1 MFKMIMRRSAFGLL
15 AALVGCR
22 AYEPSPVDWTVE
34 GEAWLKAGELKFAS
48 LDDVGRVAVVGNMEV
63 NRLRLKRATSE
74 KAARATGW
82 WDDPEVDVDLLRIV
96 NPTENPIA
104 GGVSLSMA
112 VPLSGVKGLER
123 KTAEAYSAADAA
135 DIIAVERETA
145 VAARSAAVRFLSAGA
160 TVRTLRA
167 FESDSRIVSAWAA
180 AKRLSEVGELSK
192 TDAASA
198 RLRQHQRLHRLREAE
213 NEADDAE
220 RTLRQLLGIAPDVKL
235 MFDHAAFCN
244 DGVLAVAEETR
255 TSSTTSSPL
264 DYVRHPRVQAA
275 LCRLEGGEAA
285 LETEIRRQYPDL
297 KIGPAYSREEG
308 FDRLGI
314 VAGVTLPLWNRNRK
328 GIAEADGARDEAKQ
342 DAIRIWREIVLEA
355 AAARRT
361 LERVKAHPTP
371 PAHDIADANALFD
384 AGEITPLDYLVVREE
399 LLDGELAEIAWR
411 RDLRLVEESLKNYE
425 MKEP

>member
-1 MFKMIMRRSAFGLL
+1 MVMMIMRRSAFGLL
-15 AALVGCR
+15 AVLAGCR
-22 AYEPSPVDWTVE
+22 AYEPSPVDWAM
-34 GEAWLKAGELKFAS
+34 EAETWLKTGELKFAS
-48 LDDVGRVAVVGNMEV
+48 LDDVAHVAVVGNMEL
-63 NRLRLKRATSE
+63 NKLRLRRASSE

-82 WDDPEVDVDLLRIV
+82 WDDPEADVDLLRIV

-104 GGVSLSMA
+104 GGVSLSLT

-123 KTAEAYSAADAA
+123 KAAEAYSAADAA
-135 DIIAVERETA
+135 DIIAAERET
-145 VAARSAAVRFLSAGA
+145 VGAARSAAVRFLSAGA

-167 FESDSRIVSAWAA
+167 FESDPRIVSAWAA

-220 RTLRQLLGIAPDVKL
+220 RALRQLLGVAPDVKL
-235 MFDHAAFCN
+235 TFAWADL
-244 DGVLAVAEETR
+244 G
-255 TSSTTSSPL
+255 TSGSVVSNTTGKMTPL
-264 DYVRHPRVQAA
+264 DYVRHPRVRAA

-308 FDRLGI
+308 LDRLGI

-328 GIAEADGARDEAKQ
+328 GIAEAEGVRDEAKQ
-342 DAIRIWREIVLEA
+342 EAVRIWREIVLET

-361 LERVKAHPTP
+361 LERLKAHPTP
-371 PAHDIADANALFD
+371 PAYDIVDANALFD

-411 RDLRLVEESLKNYE
+411 RDLRLVEENLKVLE
-425 MKEP
+425 REDSK

>member
-1 MFKMIMRRSAFGLL
+1 MKSRGCLVFVAL
-15 AALVGCR
+15 AAIVGCKT
-22 AYEPSPVDWTVE
+22 YEPSPIDWMQEKSV
-34 GEAWLKAGELKFAS
+34 WLDRGELKFAS
-48 LDDVGRVAVVGNMEV
+48 LDDVERIARIGNAELNLMRV
-63 NRLRLKRATSE
+63 KRSLTANVTRE
-74 KAARATGW
+74 IGW
-82 WDDPEVDVDLLRIV
+82 WDDPEVDVDLLRVV
-96 NPTENPIA
+96 NPTDNPIA
-104 GGVSLSMA
+104 GGVSLSLT

-135 DIIAVERETA
+135 DILAAERETV
-145 VAARSAAVRFLSAGA
+145 VAARSAAVRFLSSGEA
-160 TVRTLRA
+160 VRALRA
-167 FESDSRIVSAWAA
+167 FESDPRIVSAWAA

-192 TDAASA
+192 TETASA
-198 RLRQHQRLHRLREAE
+198 CLRQHQRLHRLREAE
-213 NEADDAE
+213 GEADDAE
-220 RTLRQLLGIAPDVKL
+220 RTLRQLLGVAP
-235 MFDHAAFCN
+235 
-244 DGVLAVAEETR
+244 GVELTFSRAVLV
-255 TSSTTSSPL
+255 TSDSVVSNTTEKMTPL

-342 DAIRIWREIVLEA
+342 EAVRIWREIVLEA

-361 LERVKAHPTP
+361 LERVKAHPSP
-371 PAHDIADANALFD
+371 PSHGIADANALFD

>member
-1 MFKMIMRRSAFGLL
+1 MIKMILRRGAFGLL

-22 AYEPSPVDWTVE
+22 AYEPSPVDWRTE

-48 LDDVGRVAVVGNMEV
+48 LDNVGRVAVVGNMEL
-63 NRLRLKRATSE
+63 NKMRLKRASSE

-82 WDDPEVDVDLLRIV
+82 WDDPEADVDLLRVV
-96 NPTENPIA
+96 NPTDNPIA
-104 GGVSLSMA
+104 GGVSLSLTI
-112 VPLSGVKGLER
+112 PLSGVKGLER

-135 DIIAVERETA
+135 DIIVAERETT
-145 VAARSAAVRFLSAGA
+145 VAARSAAVRLLSAGE

-167 FESDSRIVSAWAA
+167 FDSDPRIVSAWAA

-198 RLRQHQRLHRLREAE
+198 RMRQHQRLHRLREVE
-213 NEADDAE
+213 NEADAAE
-220 RTLRQLLGIAPDVKL
+220 QTLRQLLGIAPDVKL

-255 TSSTTSSPL
+255 TSSTISSPL

-285 LETEIRRQYPDL
+285 LKTEIRRQYPDL

-308 FDRLGI
+308 LDRLGI

-328 GIAEADGARDEAKQ
+328 GIAEAEGTRDEAKQ
-342 DAIRIWREIVLEA
+342 EAIRIWREVVQEA

-361 LERVKAHPTP
+361 LERLRNHP
-371 PAHDIADANALFD
+371 AMSVHDIGDADALFD
-384 AGEITPLDYLVVREE
+384 AGEITPLDYLVVREA
-399 LLDGELAEIAWR
+399 LLDGELAEIVWR
-411 RDLRLVEESLKNYE
+411 RDLRLAEENLGKYKME
-425 MKEP
+425 EP

>member
-1 MFKMIMRRSAFGLL
+1 MVKMILRSGAFGLL
-15 AALVGCR
+15 AALAGCR
-22 AYEPSPVDWTVE
+22 AYEPSPVDWTAE
-34 GEAWLKAGELKFAS
+34 CETWLRAGELKFAS
-48 LDDVGRVAVVGNMEV
+48 LDDVGCVAVIGNGKL
-63 NRLRLKRATSE
+63 NRLRLKRASSE

-82 WDDPEVDVDLLRIV
+82 WDDPEVDGDLLRVV
-96 NPTENPIA
+96 NPTDNPIV
-104 GGVSLSMA
+104 GGVSLSLT

-135 DIIAVERETA
+135 DILAAERETV
-145 VAARSAAVRFLSAGA
+145 VAARSAAVRFLSAGEA
-160 TVRTLRA
+160 VRALRA
-167 FESDSRIVSAWAA
+167 FDSDPRIVSARVA

-192 TDAASA
+192 TETASA
-198 RLRQHQRLHRLREAE
+198 CLRQHQRLHRLREAE
-213 NEADDAE
+213 GEADDAE
-220 RTLRQLLGIAPDVKL
+220 RTLRQLLGVAP
-235 MFDHAAFCN
+235 
-244 DGVLAVAEETR
+244 GVELTFSRAVLV
-255 TSSTTSSPL
+255 TSDSVVSNTTEKMTPL

-328 GIAEADGARDEAKQ
+328 GIAEAEGARDEAKQ

-399 LLDGELAEIAWR
+399 LLGGELAEIAWR

>member
-1 MFKMIMRRSAFGLL
+1 MIKMILRRGAFGLL

-22 AYEPSPVDWTVE
+22 AYEPSPVDWTAE

-48 LDDVGRVAVVGNMEV
+48 LDDVGRVAVVGNMEL
-63 NRLRLKRATSE
+63 NKMRLKRASSE

-82 WDDPEVDVDLLRIV
+82 WDDPEADVDLLRVV
-96 NPTENPIA
+96 NPTDNPIA
-104 GGVSLSMA
+104 GGVSLSLTI
-112 VPLSGVKGLER
+112 PLSGVKGLER

-135 DIIAVERETA
+135 DIIVAERETT
-145 VAARSAAVRFLSAGA
+145 VAARSAAVRFLSAGE

-167 FESDSRIVSAWAA
+167 FDSDPRIVSAWAA
-180 AKRLSEVGELSK
+180 AKRLSAVGELSK

-198 RLRQHQRLHRLREAE
+198 RMRQHQRLHRLREVE
-213 NEADDAE
+213 NEADAAE
-220 RTLRQLLGIAPDVKL
+220 QTLRQLLGVAPDVKL
-235 MFDHAAFCN
+235 TFARTD
-244 DGVLAVAEETR
+244 LR
-255 TSSTTSSPL
+255 TSDSVVSNILEKVTPL

-275 LCRLEGGEAA
+275 LSRLEGGEAA

-308 FDRLGI
+308 LDRLGI

-328 GIAEADGARDEAKQ
+328 GIAEAEGTRDEAKQ
-342 DAIRIWREIVLEA
+342 EAIRIWREVVQEA

-361 LERVKAHPTP
+361 LERLRNHPAMS
-371 PAHDIADANALFD
+371 AHDIGDADALFD
-384 AGEITPLDYLVVREE
+384 AGEITPLDYLVVREA

-411 RDLRLVEESLKNYE
+411 RDLRLAEENLGKYKME
-425 MKEP
+425 EP

>member
-1 MFKMIMRRSAFGLL
+1 MFKMILRRSAFGLL
-15 AALVGCR
+15 SAFAGCR
-22 AYEPSPVDWTVE
+22 AYESSPIDWTAE
-34 GEAWLKAGELKFAS
+34 CETWLKKGELKFAS
-48 LDDVGRVAVVGNMEV
+48 LDDVACAAVVGNRQL
-63 NRLRLKRATSE
+63 NQLRLQRASSE

-82 WDDPEVDVDLLRIV
+82 WDDPEVDVDLLRVV
-96 NPTENPIA
+96 NPTENPVA
-104 GGVSLSMA
+104 GGVSLSLTL
-112 VPLSGVKGLER
+112 PLSGVKGLER

-135 DIIAVERETA
+135 DIIAAERETS
-145 VAARSAAVRFLSAGA
+145 VAARSAAVRFLSAGE

-192 TDAASA
+192 TDTASA

-220 RTLRQLLGIAPDVKL
+220 RTLRQLIGVAPDVKL
-235 MFDHAAFCN
+235 TFERT
-244 DGVLAVAEETR
+244 GLR
-255 TSSTTSSPL
+255 TSDIVSSNVTEKMTPL

-308 FDRLGI
+308 LDRLGL

-328 GIAEADGARDEAKQ
+328 GIAEAEGAREEAKRE
-342 DAIRIWREIVLEA
+342 AIRIWREVVLEA
-355 AAARRT
+355 AAAQRT
-361 LERVKAHPTP
+361 LERLKAHPAP
-371 PAHDIADANALFD
+371 SVQGLGDADKLYD
-384 AGEITPLDYLVVREE
+384 AGEITPLDYLAVREE

-411 RDLRLVEESLKNYE
+411 RDLRLAEENLKKYE
-425 MKEP
+425 MKEQ

>member
-1 MFKMIMRRSAFGLL
+1 MFKMILRSGAFGLL

-22 AYEPSPVDWTVE
+22 AYEPSPVDWTAE
-34 GEAWLKAGELKFAS
+34 CETWLKKGELKFMS
-48 LDDVGRVAVVGNMEV
+48 LDDVARVAVVGNMQL
-63 NRLRLKRATSE
+63 NQLRLKRATSE

-82 WDDPEVDVDLLRIV
+82 WDDPEVDVDLLRVV
-96 NPTENPIA
+96 NPTENPVA
-104 GGVSLSMA
+104 GGVSLSLTL
-112 VPLSGVKGLER
+112 PLSGVKGLER

-135 DIIAVERETA
+135 DIIAAEREAA
-145 VAARSAAVRFLSAGA
+145 VAARSAAVRFLSAGE

-192 TDAASA
+192 TDTASA

-220 RTLRQLLGIAPDVKL
+220 RTLRQLLGVAPSVRL
-235 MFDHAAFCN
+235 TFECAAFCN
-244 DGVLAVAEETR
+244 DGALAVAEETR
-255 TSSTTSSPL
+255 ASSTISSPL

-275 LCRLEGGEAA
+275 LCRLEGGEVA

-308 FDRLGI
+308 LDRLGL

-328 GIAEADGARDEAKQ
+328 GIAEAEGARDEAKQ
-342 DAIRIWREIVLEA
+342 EAVRIWREVVLEA

-361 LERVKAHPTP
+361 LERLKTHPSP
-371 PAHDIADANALFD
+371 PTHAIADADALFD
-384 AGEITPLDYLVVREE
+384 VGEITPLDYLAVREE

-411 RDLRLVEESLKNYE
+411 RDLRLAEENLKKYE
-425 MKEP
+425 MKEQ